1 MKVPRVFF
9 YVNVKRDEVFVDERR
24 QTGVCVRLF
33 LESLAR
39 TSGRGRAE
47 IDQQRRVLLFRFRKG
62 LIGILDPVDTHLVN
76 LRYIENNREY
86 EQLEYGSILCGWC

>member
-39 TSGRGRAE
+39 TSGGCRAK
-47 IDQQRRVLLFRFRKG
+47 IDQQRFIILLSFCKG
-62 LIGILDPVDTHLVN
+62 LIGILYPIDIHLFN
-76 LRYIENNREY
+76 LLTYRV
-86 EQLEYGSILCGWC
+86 